1 MSYFKSAFGG
11 FDPHNDRDAAIKF
24 VLNVILMDKNFAF
37 LAHVIP
43 ENSSIGKIGGEPGW
57 TLERRDWPH
66 LPGAYSQWPDG
77 SRFRA
82 YVDPEDYE
90 LAHPECFLDKAGFYR
105 YALAAIHAYLE
116 RNPSE
121 ASDESL
127 QLVMRAAVDA
137 IADGRASSPAL
148 SRLS

>member
-1 MSYFKSAFGG
+1 MDYFQSAFGG
-11 FDPHNDRDAAIKF
+11 LDPHNDPDAAIKF
-24 VLNVILMDKNFAF
+24 VLNVILMDKNFKF
-37 LAHVIP
+37 LAHVLP
-43 ENSSIGKIGGEPGW
+43 EDSSIGEIGGDPEW
-57 TLERRDWPH
+57 TLERRVMPH
-66 LPGAYSQWPDG
+66 APSAYSQWPAG

-82 YVDPEDYE
+82 YVDPEGYE
-90 LAHPECFLDKAGFYR
+90 LAHPECFLDKEGFYR
-105 YALAAIHAYLE
+105 YVLTAIHAYLE